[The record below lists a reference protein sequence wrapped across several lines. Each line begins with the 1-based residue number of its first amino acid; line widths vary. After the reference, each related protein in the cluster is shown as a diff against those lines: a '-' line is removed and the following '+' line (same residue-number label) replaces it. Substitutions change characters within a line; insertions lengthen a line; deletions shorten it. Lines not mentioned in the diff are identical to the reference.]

1 MLAKLVLTYSHAK
14 LSCSASH
21 VCFITMNKTRVLK
34 SFTTSN
40 SAIQELRFTLFS
52 FTVIDYNAQI

>member
-1 MLAKLVLTYSHAK
+1 MFAKLVLTYSHAK

-21 VCFITMNKTRVLK
+21 VCFITVNETRVLK
-34 SFTTSN
+34 SFTASN
-40 SAIQELRFTLFS
+40 STIQRLRFTLFT